1 MQKLKGNFIA
11 KGDDGQDYVIE
22 IYVNLI
28 NVVKLDDPN
37 ATIEGEKYLLTENGL
52 DVNRIGKG
60 EYLIV
65 QTDLRLHS
73 DSPDAP

>member
-1 MQKLKGNFIA
+1 MKKPKGNFIA
-11 KGDDGQDYVIE
+11 KGDDGHDYVIE

-28 NVVKLDDPN
+28 NVGKLDDPN
-37 ATIEGEKYLLTENGL
+37 ATIDGLKSLQTEDGLL
-52 DVNRIGKG
+52 VNRIGKG

-65 QTDLRLHS
+65 QTDLRLYS

>member
-1 MQKLKGNFIA
+1 MKKLKGNFIA

-22 IYVNLI
+22 IYVDLI
-28 NVVKLDDPN
+28 NVGTLDDPN
-37 ATIEGEKYLLTENGL
+37 ATIEGLMSLETEDGLLVKRN
-52 DVNRIGKG
+52 GKG

>member
-1 MQKLKGNFIA
+1 MKKLKENFIA
-11 KGDDGQDYVIE
+11 KDDDGQDHVIE

-28 NVVKLDDPN
+28 NVGKLDDPN
-37 ATIEGEKYLLTENGL
+37 ASIDGLKTLQTKDGLL
-52 DVNRIGKG
+52 VNRIGKG

>member
-1 MQKLKGNFIA
+1 MQKLKGKFVA

-28 NVVKLDDPN
+28 DAGTYDDPN
-37 ATIEGEKYLLTENGL
+37 ATIEGVKSLLTEGGL
-52 DVNRIGKG
+52 LVNRIGKG

-73 DSPDAP
+73 DSSDAP